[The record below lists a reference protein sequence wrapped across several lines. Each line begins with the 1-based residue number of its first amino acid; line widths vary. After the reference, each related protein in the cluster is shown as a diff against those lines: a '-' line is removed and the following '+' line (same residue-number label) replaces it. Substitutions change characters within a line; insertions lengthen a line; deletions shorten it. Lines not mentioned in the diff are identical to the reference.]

1 MTEEI
6 RSAFASEVDSILAG
20 LCMMARSDG
29 FEAAE
34 RQARA
39 HLSASVAFLEETAG
53 NERTLQILTA
63 TIGAIKPERPGP
75 H

>member
-6 RSAFASEVDSILAG
+6 RSAFASEIDSILTG
-20 LCMMARSDG
+20 LCMVARRDG

-39 HLSASVAFLEETAG
+39 HLSASVAFLEETSG

-63 TIGAIKPERPGP
+63 TIGVIKPGRPGP

>member
-6 RSAFASEVDSILAG
+6 RSAFVSEVDSILAG
-20 LCMMARSDG
+20 LCMVARRDG
-29 FEAAE
+29 FETAE

-39 HLSASVAFLEETAG
+39 NLSASVAFLEETAG

-63 TIGAIKPERPGP
+63 TIGAIKPGRPGP